1 MRALSAANLGH
12 CGGIRLG
19 RLGMKARRLIKG
31 ASFEPETVE
40 AMGQAFDDAWA
51 RIARMFGTNSARLT
65 LAEAMQSVATDG
77 CTDVVALRAD
87 ALHAMATDARF
98 RPETAFRS

>member
-1 MRALSAANLGH
+1 
-12 CGGIRLG
+12 
-19 RLGMKARRLIKG
+19 MKARRLIKG

-51 RIARMFGTNSARLT
+51 RIARMFGTNSVETEAARVS

-98 RPETAFRS
+98 RPETAFRSS